1 MTKSKDRLMLEKL
14 FDSAAS
20 SSLYHNSCNEG
31 KEILINLAKHLNR
44 PMSDICGEP
53 INKCLVIYTYEF
65 EIPDVF
71 EDNEDDP
78 SELLTVEVIV
88 KKDGKKIK
96 NVDIDSFY
104 WN

>member
-1 MTKSKDRLMLEKL
+1 MAKSKDRLMLEEIFEAAAESGLYQESCDDGKKL
-14 FDSAAS
+14 
-20 SSLYHNSCNEG
+20 L
-31 KEILINLAKHLNR
+31 KTLAKHLNR

-53 INKCLVIYTYEF
+53 INKCLVIYTDEF

-78 SELLTVEVIV
+78 SELLTVEVV
-88 KKDGKKIK
+88 VSSNGKRIK
-96 NVDIDSFY
+96 GVEIDQFY